1 MYIPP
6 FDKMAGW
13 DEIADFVESAR
24 AADLVTVNPE
34 GLPIATLMP
43 AIWKGL
49 DPGREI
55 CGTLVM
61 HMARANE
68 QWMLIPSGSKG
79 LAIVH
84 GAQAYVSP
92 TNYAKKFVDHK
103 VVPTWNY
110 QSVHLS
116 GTVEVSEDIE
126 ILRQIVT
133 ELSNFHEGSRDVPWL
148 VADADPRYF
157 EQQLKG
163 IVAVVLH
170 ITKVEAKSKISQNK
184 SLEDRVRIIE
194 DLFVSGIPG
203 EEVIANEMQKRL
215 AL

>member
-1 MYIPP
+1 
-6 FDKMAGW
+6 MAEW
-13 DEIADFVESAR
+13 DEISHFVESAR
-24 AADLVTVNPE
+24 AADLVTVNPD

-43 AIWKGL
+43 AIWKDL
-49 DPGREI
+49 DPSREI

-68 QWMLIPSGSKG
+68 QWKLITPGSKG

-84 GAQAYVSP
+84 GTQAYISP
-92 TNYAKKFVDHK
+92 TNYENKLVDHK

-126 ILRQIVT
+126 LLRQIVS
-133 ELSNFHEGSRDVPWL
+133 ELSHHHEKSREVPWF
-148 VADADPRYF
+148 VEDSDPQYF
-157 EQQLKG
+157 EAQLKG
-163 IVAVVLH
+163 IIAIALH
-170 ITKVEAKSKISQNK
+170 VTKVEAKSKISQNK
-184 SLEDRVRIIE
+184 SLEDRTRIIE

-203 EEVIANEMQKRL
+203 EEVIANEMQKKL
-215 AL
+215 IL